1 MVSHDLRTPLTS
13 IQCFLN
19 LVGEGHFNDME
30 PLKENARM
38 IENEATRLINMIN
51 NLLNID
57 RIESGGLEMFIDA
70 VPLSELIESSLIA
83 VICLAQNRGITLQQE
98 LPREEVYLL
107 VDRDFAIQVLVNLLS
122 NALKFSPKG
131 AAVTVRAE
139 ATSSH
144 VKVSVVDQGP
154 GIATE
159 FRQRIFHR
167 FEQATIA
174 DARVKGGSGLGLAI
188 SKSIVEQ
195 QGGTIGFDSEEGR
208 GTTFWFTAKRV
219 DV

>member
-70 VPLSELIESSLIA
+70 VPLSELYRELVNSSHLPGA
-83 VICLAQNRGITLQQE
+83 EPWYHFAARVAEGRG
-98 LPREEVYLL
+98 YLL
-107 VDRDFAIQVLVNLLS
+107 VDRDFAIQVLVNLCRTL
-122 NALKFSPKG
+122 
-131 AAVTVRAE
+131 
-139 ATSSH
+139 
-144 VKVSVVDQGP
+144 
-154 GIATE
+154 
-159 FRQRIFHR
+159 
-167 FEQATIA
+167 
-174 DARVKGGSGLGLAI
+174 
-188 SKSIVEQ
+188 
-195 QGGTIGFDSEEGR
+195 
-208 GTTFWFTAKRV
+208 
-219 DV
+219 